1 MDVFRR
7 SFISGFVQFWSKNL
21 SEKTELAEV
30 GLNGKTILKFVLK
43 SGGEEGRSSAGTGHG
58 PSADCYERGN
68 KLPGYML
75 NIYWLSVRFRKEHA
89 VWSYLFDVYD
99 AAALV

>member
-43 SGGEEGRSSAGTGHG
+43 IVWGGMRVWMKFSWNSTWSVGR
-58 PSADCYERGN
+58 
-68 KLPGYML
+68 LL
-75 NIYWLSVRFRKEHA
+75 
-89 VWSYLFDVYD
+89 
-99 AAALV
+99 

>member
-1 MDVFRR
+1 VDVFRR

-43 SGGEEGRSSAGTGHG
+43 IVWGGMRVWMKFSWNSTWSVGR
-58 PSADCYERGN
+58 
-68 KLPGYML
+68 LL
-75 NIYWLSVRFRKEHA
+75 
-89 VWSYLFDVYD
+89 
-99 AAALV
+99 